1 MPTVSDALPLT
12 DTVTPADQAE
22 LAQTVR
28 EAYADGLPLYPI
40 GGGTSLDFGL
50 PAKDPGIGLSM
61 RALRRLVDY
70 PARDMTITVEAGI
83 SLDSLSATLAKENQR
98 LPIDLPNAHQATLG
112 GVIATNT
119 SGARRYA
126 NGTVRDY
133 VIGITAVDG
142 RGTVFHGGGRVVK
155 NVAGYDFCKLLS
167 GSMGAIGIITQVT
180 LRVKPI
186 PECSRFVTCRPRG
199 WAEAEKLLAALVTSR
214 VAPSAIELLSGPGWN
229 DDAALGTLNSA
240 EAAHILVGFEGTE
253 PEVAWMTGQLC
264 DEWRQAGVLGQVI
277 PDNQTSGLWMRLAQF
292 PVEGKAPLTIKAA
305 IRPSRVVSM
314 IEHLRGIDPQCSVQA
329 HAGNG
334 VVVARLTDF
343 GSAGLSKVL
352 VGRIQPTAVE
362 QQGHVIVLSCETPS
376 ELTRQCWWGSVGDA
390 AATMESVKRQFDPK
404 NLLNR
409 GRFIYGGS

>member
-1 MPTVSDALPLT
+1 MPTVAETLPLT

-28 EAYADGLPLYPI
+28 EAYADGLPIYPI
-40 GGGTSLDFGL
+40 GGGTSLEYGL

-61 RALRRLVDY
+61 RALRRIVDY

-83 SLDSLSATLAKENQR
+83 ALDALSATLSKENQR
-98 LPIDLPNAHQATLG
+98 LPIDLPNAHRATLG

-126 NGTVRDY
+126 NGTIRDY

-142 RGTVFHGGGRVVK
+142 RGTTFHGGGRVVK
-155 NVAGYDFCKLLS
+155 NVAGYDFCKLLT
-167 GSMGAIGIITQVT
+167 GSMGSIGIITQVT

-199 WAEAEKLLAALVTSR
+199 WVEAEKLLAAMVTSQ
-214 VAPSAIELLSGPGWN
+214 VTPTAIELLTGLDWDN
-229 DDAALGTLNSA
+229 DPALGTLNSA
-240 EAAHILVGFEGTE
+240 EAAHLLIGFEGTE

-264 DEWRQAGVLGQVI
+264 DEWRHVGVLGQVV
-277 PDNQTSGLWMRLAQF
+277 PDDQTSGLWMRLAQF
-292 PVEGKAPLTIKAA
+292 PAEGNAPLTIKATV
-305 IRPSRVVSM
+305 RPSRVISM
-314 IEHLRGIDPQCSVQA
+314 IELVRAIDPRCTVQA

-334 VVVARLTDF
+334 VVVARLSEF
-343 GSAGLSKVL
+343 GAGGMSKLL
-352 VGRIQPTAVE
+352 VGRLQPAAVE
-362 QQGHVIVLSCETPS
+362 QQGHVIVLRCDSPA
-376 ELTRQCWWGSVGDA
+376 ELTRQCWWGSVGDSA
-390 AATMESVKRQFDPK
+390 AIMESVKRQFDPK